1 MVVKVKPYIQ
11 NEDYNNEIVLH
22 VRLMLTGDMVAFF
35 LPQQQK
41 HKWVTLSLGIFFCLI
56 IVTH

>member
-35 LPQQQK
+35 FATTTETQMGN
-41 HKWVTLSLGIFFCLI
+41 S
-56 IVTH
+56 

>member
-35 LPQQQK
+35 F
-41 HKWVTLSLGIFFCLI
+41 FFCHNNRN
-56 IVTH
+56 TNG